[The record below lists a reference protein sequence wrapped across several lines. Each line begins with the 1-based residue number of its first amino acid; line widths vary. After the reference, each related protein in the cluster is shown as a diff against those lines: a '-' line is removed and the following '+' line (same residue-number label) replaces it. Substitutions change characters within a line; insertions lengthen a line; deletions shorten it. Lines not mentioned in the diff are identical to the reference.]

1 MSNRAGWVQ
10 KILAIAQTMPNVCPD
25 MRTAQAYAEPGY
37 SDPDSGVI
45 VFANWNKKWGK
56 KGEKETKAE
65 LTMPRLQAL
74 FEHFGASIEW
84 IDEWYI
90 CNCGKC
96 VRTKPDC
103 YAWNPSYYMV
113 DGEIECCECVE
124 NDPTGYLEF
133 LTGNEDAALTMNVNL
148 REHGFKGIKVTYET
162 GWHAGQTDSPSEIA
176 ESLRNLGVE
185 KFIFQ
190 IDESRQFDTS
200 WSVWVHKTE
209 YHLVK
214 NFKK

>member
-1 MSNRAGWVQ
+1 MTDRTGWIR
-10 KILAIAQTMPNVCPD
+10 KLLAIAETMPNLCPD
-25 MRTAQAYAEPGY
+25 MYAAGGYSEPGY
-37 SDPDSGVI
+37 SEPETGIVI
-45 VFANWNKKWGK
+45 LANWNKKYNSEGHK
-56 KGEKETKAE
+56 ATKAE

-74 FEHFGASIEW
+74 FEYFGAAVEW
-84 IDEWYI
+84 SDEWYV
-90 CNCGKC
+90 CSCGKC

-103 YAWNPSYYMV
+103 YAWTPSYWMY

-124 NDPTGYLEF
+124 SDPSGYIEY
-133 LTGNEDAALTMNVNL
+133 LTGNEDAASTMDVNL
-148 REHGFKGIKVTYET
+148 REHGFKGVPITYET
-162 GWHAGQTDSPSEIA
+162 GWHAGQRDNPSEIA

-190 IDESRQFDTS
+190 IDEGRQFDTS

-214 NFKK
+214 NFNK